1 MRGVGEDGATFE
13 EVPIESINTS
23 KTDVSTEYE
32 NGTARIVASEDV
44 TELDFDGVS
53 SPVVQEGDDLVVG
66 ETQLEI
72 RAEVRT
78 AEGE

>member
-23 KTDVSTEYE
+23 NADVSTEYE
-32 NGTARIVASEDV
+32 NGTARINASEDV
-44 TELDFDGVS
+44 TGLGFDGVS
-53 SPVVQEGDDLVVG
+53 SPVVQEEDDLVVG

-72 RAEVRT
+72 RAEVRSP
-78 AEGE
+78 EDE